1 MAVFAFGIA
10 ATMIVALMF
19 ATAFAATFA
28 SADTAARFRT
38 SGPAVK
44 RWGGRIL
51 IGVGIWILALAIF
64 ADRAK
69 EIFL

>member
-10 ATMIVALMF
+10 ATMIVAFMF

-28 SADTAARFRT
+28 SADTAARFQT

-51 IGVGIWILALAIF
+51 IGVGV
-64 ADRAK
+64 
-69 EIFL
+69 